1 MKNKITLMTICL
13 FLLCFGVNKVQAQA
27 PLPPDATARPTAFSL
42 YEGTEREVLIE
53 LEPAS
58 GFKLEGLTFKIAG
71 AITSVE
77 VTEGK
82 LEDYIKKFTAKG
94 LTPGVH
100 NIVIT
105 IAGYQKDMETNWSF
119 RFEIQVVLTITVFQA

>member
-1 MKNKITLMTICL
+1 M
-13 FLLCFGVNKVQAQA
+13 
-27 PLPPDATARPTAFSL
+27 TARLTAFSL
-42 YEGTEREVLIE
+42 FEGTEREVLIE

-58 GFKLEGLTFKIAG
+58 GFKIEGLTLKITG
-71 AITSVE
+71 ATTSIE

-94 LTPGVH
+94 LTPGTH

-105 IAGYQKDMETNWSF
+105 ITGYQKNMESNWSF
-119 RFEIQVVLTITVFQA
+119 RFEIEVILTITVLQA